1 MANKRKF
8 ENAEEFAKAID
19 NYFNSI
25 SAEETVTRMEHGGF
39 DDKGKPIFIPKVV
52 NNRNGEPLKRIVWCV
67 APSITGLC
75 IALGISP
82 KTFGEYAAKGGEYG
96 KAALKARYTV
106 YAYLE
111 EARSNPDTR
120 NVKGVSL
127 AMDALAA
134 SIDAENKPKEK
145 PMSRSEL
152 EDALRRAF
160 ENGFFSDGNDGDE
173 EEYGADE
180 E

>member
-25 SAEETVTRMEHGGF
+25 SAEETVTRMEHDGF

-52 NNRNGEPLKRIVWCV
+52 NNRNGEPLKRIVWCTV
-67 APSITGLC
+67 PSITSLC

-134 SIDAENKPKEK
+134 SIEAENKPKEK
-145 PMSRSEL
+145 PMTHNQYEEALKRMRESGFL
-152 EDALRRAF
+152 DMIED
-160 ENGFFSDGNDGDE
+160 GE
-173 EEYGADE
+173 E
-180 E
+180 